1 MIKILTLNSH
11 CPKNNQ
17 NLRITDGTDAM
28 FYVSFGTRHTSN
40 RVCTVCTVYK
50 NQTYC
55 TVYRGIHSNRN
66 RFRISAE
73 FQIIFGQFSTV
84 QYL

>member
-1 MIKILTLNSH
+1 MEQMQCFMLVLAPDIRVIE
-11 CPKNNQ
+11 
-17 NLRITDGTDAM
+17 
-28 FYVSFGTRHTSN
+28 YVLY
-40 RVCTVCTVYK
+40 VYK

-73 FQIIFGQFSTV
+73 FQIIFEQFSTV